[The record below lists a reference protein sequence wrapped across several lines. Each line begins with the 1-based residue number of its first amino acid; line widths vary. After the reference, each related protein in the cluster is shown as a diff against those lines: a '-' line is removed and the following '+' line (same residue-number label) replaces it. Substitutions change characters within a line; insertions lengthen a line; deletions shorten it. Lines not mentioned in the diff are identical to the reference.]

1 MSDQEVGTLS
11 ESDRTNLAL
20 SYATLLCVDAGEG
33 VACSGENLKSI
44 LDASNININET
55 LLNVYARAVQQ
66 VGEEELE
73 SFLQVGGGGGNAGN
87 HFLLY

>member
-1 MSDQEVGTLS
+1 M
-11 ESDRTNLAL
+11 
-20 SYATLLCVDAGEG
+20 DAGEG
-33 VACSGENLKSI
+33 TAVSGENLKSI

-73 SFLQVGGGGGNAGN
+73 SFLQVGGGGGGN
-87 HFLLY
+87 GTLFLFLM